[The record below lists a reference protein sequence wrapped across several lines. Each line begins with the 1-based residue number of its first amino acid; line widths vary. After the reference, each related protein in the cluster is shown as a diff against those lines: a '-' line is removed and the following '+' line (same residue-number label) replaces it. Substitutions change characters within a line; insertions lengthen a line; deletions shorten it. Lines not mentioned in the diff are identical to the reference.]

1 MKKSEIFIMI
11 LAGILVLSTVVFV
24 VVRVNM
30 RQREIAIQSQI
41 DAGFI
46 TEDPVVDEEPLE
58 NAPVED
64 VLPEDEPIPDV
75 VEETED
81 TVEED
86 SYTEPFDPYGMY
98 KVPEEWAA
106 ERGGLYV
113 ERDTGIYTLQSL
125 VPRYNLDNYTV
136 GYSFNSSSTEDVL
149 LYIYDDIPVDDPP
162 TATTKA
168 ILSSDDFPILQV
180 NKGEELHYYG
190 DADETMT
197 ISKTNFVG
205 YSIPAC
211 RCGLSELYVPIDDH
225 VYHGDTYRN
234 NIGVFDM
241 DENPVS
247 DVRDLEYGRDY
258 KYEWYEGTEYHEL
271 KCIANCRCYDYKY
284 ALENKIEI
292 SGKLTK
298 FGYVA
303 FDISNLEPGIYTSDL
318 HSVFEVVE

>member
-1 MKKSEIFIMI
+1 MIF
-11 LAGILVLSTVVFV
+11 AGIFVLAIVVFV
-24 VVRVNM
+24 IVRVNI
-30 RQREIAIQSQI
+30 RQKEIARQSQI

-46 TEDPVVDEEPLE
+46 VEEPTADEEPLKDDSIDE
-58 NAPVED
+58 PLAEEEEPVED
-64 VLPEDEPIPDV
+64 F
-75 VEETED
+75 
-81 TVEED
+81 VEED

-98 KVPEEWAA
+98 RVPEEWAA

-125 VPRYNLDNYTV
+125 VPRYNLDNYAV
-136 GYSFNSSSTEDVL
+136 GYSINDDNTEDVL
-149 LYIYDDIPVDDPP
+149 LYLYDNMDVEDVP
-162 TATTKA
+162 TTTTQA
-168 ILSSDDFPILQV
+168 ILSSGDFPILQV
-180 NKGEELHYYG
+180 SKGEELHYYG

-197 ISKTNFVG
+197 IAKTNFVG

-211 RCGLSELYVPIDDH
+211 RYGSSEMYAPVDDH
-225 VYHGDTYRN
+225 VYYGDVYRN

-247 DVRDLEYGRDY
+247 DVRDLEYGKDY

-271 KCIANCRCYDYKY
+271 KCIANCYCYDYKY
-284 ALENKIEI
+284 ALDNKIDI

-303 FDISNLEPGIYTSDL
+303 FDISNLEPGFYTSDL